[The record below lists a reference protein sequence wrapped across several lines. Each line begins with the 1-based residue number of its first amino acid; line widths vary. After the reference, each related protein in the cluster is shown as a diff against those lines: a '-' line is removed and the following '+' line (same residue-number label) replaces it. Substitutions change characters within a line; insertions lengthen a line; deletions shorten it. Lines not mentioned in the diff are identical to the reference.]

1 MNGLQELRILVDR
14 TIDRLNVAECHP
26 GACRCARCVGHSGAR
41 VFPAT
46 PRVGRRDHIATA
58 GSRTADP
65 FFVRRVEPLIG
76 PLPPGVQRRPL
87 AIGELLPTTTRTE
100 LRQLRAQLWTR
111 PGVFLSGAT
120 ERQARRWAMRQARPF
135 GGRVRAVDQH
145 PGGRPHFHIEFP
157 PGAPA
162 PVQRSGHIFYGNP
175 PAGSFFEFDYL

>member
-1 MNGLQELRILVDR
+1 MNELRELRILVDCAINGAAVR
-14 TIDRLNVAECHP
+14 RVHP
-26 GACRCARCVGHSGAR
+26 SGCGCAVCEHRRGWRAR
-41 VFPAT
+41 
-46 PRVGRRDHIATA
+46 RNDLATA
-58 GSRTADP
+58 GPREPDP

-87 AIGELLPTTTRTE
+87 AIGERVPINTRAG

>member
-1 MNGLQELRILVDR
+1 MNGFESISLLLLWPLALAQGFVIFVMLR
-14 TIDRLNVAECHP
+14 
-26 GACRCARCVGHSGAR
+26 
-41 VFPAT
+41 
-46 PRVGRRDHIATA
+46 HI
-58 GSRTADP
+58 GVLYER
-65 FFVRRVEPLIG
+65 IG
-76 PLPPGVQRRPL
+76 PVGALTAQSPL
-87 AIGELLPTTTRTE
+87 AIGERVPINTRAG